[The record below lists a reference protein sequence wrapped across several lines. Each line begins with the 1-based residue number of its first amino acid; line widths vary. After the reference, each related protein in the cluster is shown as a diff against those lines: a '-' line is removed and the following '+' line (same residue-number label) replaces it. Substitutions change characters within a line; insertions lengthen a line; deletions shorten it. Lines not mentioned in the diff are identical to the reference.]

1 MKINLKSLDSLDVE
15 ALKAIIVKQDKELS
29 AAKIALRNAALKIKI
44 LILKAL
50 GINLERRILPLPE
63 MIDMFEDA
71 GIEVANANNSCVTE
85 TQNTPKPRKPRKP
98 EENRQELPP
107 ELPRIVKVLEVPD
120 EDKVCPVTGKPLRL
134 LGVAV
139 TEVLEIEQPKFYVT
153 RYERPQYVCVDHPE
167 EGVTSMT
174 LPKRVIDKGIAG
186 ETLLS
191 YILTSKFIDHNP
203 LERICKAL
211 ERSGVSLSR
220 KTLSDWVIA
229 CGRVLE
235 PMRLALQ
242 RKILDSRIVNADETT
257 YKVLQN
263 HNKGKPINGYLWGYV
278 GDRKYLL
285 FEWNDGRSG
294 SHPLSFL
301 AGASCEWL
309 QTDAYSGY
317 NPVLS
322 SYPNILAAGCWAHVR
337 RKFAEAEKV
346 GEIAAKH
353 YLDFIAK
360 MYAIEKVARD
370 KDDSEEQLLK
380 ARKSQTVTILNELV
394 LFVRDDKKNHTP
406 KSPMGKAIAYLM
418 NHWTALTSFVTDGGL
433 EMDNNIIER
442 AIRPVALGRKNWL
455 FSGSETGANT
465 AALVISLVG
474 TCTLCNVEPS
484 KYLRNLLRI
493 LPNFT
498 GSDYAELL
506 PDAFSSMLDKLE
518 EKP

>member
-1 MKINLKSLDSLDVE
+1 
-15 ALKAIIVKQDKELS
+15 
-29 AAKIALRNAALKIKI
+29 
-44 LILKAL
+44 
-50 GINLERRILPLPE
+50 
-63 MIDMFEDA
+63 
-71 GIEVANANNSCVTE
+71 
-85 TQNTPKPRKPRKP
+85 
-98 EENRQELPP
+98 
-107 ELPRIVKVLEVPD
+107 
-120 EDKVCPVTGKPLRL
+120 
-134 LGVAV
+134 
-139 TEVLEIEQPKFYVT
+139 
-153 RYERPQYVCVDHPE
+153 
-167 EGVTSMT
+167 
-174 LPKRVIDKGIAG
+174 
-186 ETLLS
+186 
-191 YILTSKFIDHNP
+191 
-203 LERICKAL
+203 
-211 ERSGVSLSR
+211 
-220 KTLSDWVIA
+220 
-229 CGRVLE
+229 
-235 PMRLALQ
+235 
-242 RKILDSRIVNADETT
+242 
-257 YKVLQN
+257 
-263 HNKGKPINGYLWGYV
+263 
-278 GDRKYLL
+278 
-285 FEWNDGRSG
+285 
-294 SHPLSFL
+294 
-301 AGASCEWL
+301 
-309 QTDAYSGY
+309 
-317 NPVLS
+317 
-322 SYPNILAAGCWAHVR
+322 
-337 RKFAEAEKV
+337 
-346 GEIAAKH
+346 
-353 YLDFIAK
+353 